1 MGEGASYL
9 GECALVP
16 FDSPINESGLLFYN
30 TLFDENASCHLALGR
45 GFSMCVKGYENYSD
59 EKIKELGVNDSMIH
73 VDFMIGARDLSIEG
87 ETEDGARV
95 PIFVNGNWAI

>member
-1 MGEGASYL
+1 
-9 GECALVP
+9 
-16 FDSPINESGLLFYN
+16 
-30 TLFDENASCHLALGR
+30 
-45 GFSMCVKGYENYSD
+45 
-59 EKIKELGVNDSMIH
+59 MIH